1 MTEEH
6 YSFHESEATVRL
18 QSVVDAFINRATA
31 AYSHLP
37 GMHVDR
43 INSPAN
49 NRNLVLSRC
58 AHYCLDHKDVLPALV
73 KDIKDFLIG
82 LGTPVI
88 VGAANEYNGKVYDLV
103 GPSRH
108 HHVIQLIRH
117 STKDRSELA
126 TMTEGFVIYDVRNS
140 PDKQFIARKT
150 AYDLAVKN
158 GQLQRIKGNKYYQ
171 GSELF
176 SEDLWL

>member
-18 QSVVDAFINRATA
+18 QSVVDAFIHRATA

-58 AHYCLDHKDVLPALV
+58 AHYCLDHEDVLVIIFLNLSW
-73 KDIKDFLIG
+73 IKFPKRILI
-82 LGTPVI
+82 I
-88 VGAANEYNGKVYDLV
+88 
-103 GPSRH
+103 
-108 HHVIQLIRH
+108 
-117 STKDRSELA
+117 
-126 TMTEGFVIYDVRNS
+126 
-140 PDKQFIARKT
+140 
-150 AYDLAVKN
+150 
-158 GQLQRIKGNKYYQ
+158 
-171 GSELF
+171 
-176 SEDLWL
+176 